1 MIRINLLPDAKRAS
15 GGSGSGQ
22 LWGVIYLL
30 ACFAWGLVLFLFYL
44 NEASALE
51 EQQAKN
57 AEVQTQIKRVEGMS
71 ANLTEVETKLEESRK
86 LENVV
91 SKLQAARQGPTRVL
105 MELSRVLSAGRG
117 PTVDADVLEQLRR
130 ENPLAGYNPGWDI
143 RRLWIASFKEDG
155 GNCRIDGF
163 GKTNEDVAE
172 FLRRL
177 SLSEIFENVT
187 LSNTSSA
194 KDPETKLPTVAFQLQ
209 CKVRY

>member
-1 MIRINLLPDAKRAS
+1 MIRINLLPDAKRARA
-15 GGSGSGQ
+15 GSGSTQ

-44 NEASALE
+44 NEASALD
-51 EQQAKN
+51 EQLAKN
-57 AEVQTQIKRVEGMS
+57 SEIQAQISRVQSMS
-71 ANLTEVETKLEESRK
+71 ANIAEVDKALAESRK
-86 LENVV
+86 LEEVV
-91 SKLQAARQGPTRVL
+91 GKLQAARQGPTRLL

-117 PTVDADVLEQLRR
+117 PTVDAEVLAQLRR

-143 RRLWIASFKEDG
+143 RRLWITEFSEQNGACTIA
-155 GNCRIDGF
+155 GN

-187 LSNTSSA
+187 LVNTSAATDS
-194 KDPETKLPTVAFQLQ
+194 ETKLPIVGFQLT
-209 CKVRY
+209 CNVRY